1 MKHLGVSIYFEEQGI
16 DTDKLYAE
24 MILTF
29 PGLLAQQE
37 SENISRN
44 TRWSIQKRMARG
56 EYFGTHAPL
65 GYRFRD
71 GRLTV
76 ETRSGNGAQNLC
88 PESVGLQVPVAC
100 RNLQMQEC
108 PQGPFR

>member
-29 PGLLAQQE
+29 PGLHAQQE
-37 SENISRN
+37 SEDISRN

-56 EYFGTHAPL
+56 V
-65 GYRFRD
+65 FRNARARSDTDSRTD
-71 GRLTV
+71 GLR
-76 ETRSGNGAQNLC
+76 
-88 PESVGLQVPVAC
+88 
-100 RNLQMQEC
+100 
-108 PQGPFR
+108 